1 MNYTKET
8 YLTELAKIIS
18 SNYGVEEKNV
28 PNYRYMKLY
37 SRDYS
42 LELIRHVVNEW
53 IKTKPKIPQITDII
67 ERCQLIY
74 EYEKLFNKQPCN
86 SRVQDIKQIQQIK
99 RLYREH
105 IIDVLKSATG
115 KDSLV
120 TTEINDCVRILSH
133 LEKQE
138 EFNRK

>member
-1 MNYTKET
+1 M
-8 YLTELAKIIS
+8 KITIKIS
-18 SNYGVEEKNV
+18 SK
-28 PNYRYMKLY
+28 
-37 SRDYS
+37 
-42 LELIRHVVNEW
+42 ELQALKKE
-53 IKTKPKIPQITDII
+53 
-67 ERCQLIY
+67 
-74 EYEKLFNKQPCN
+74 PCN

-105 IIDVLKSATG
+105 IIDVLTSATG

-138 EFNRK
+138 ELNRK

>member
-37 SRDYS
+37 SKDYS
-42 LELIRHVVNEW
+42 LELIRYVVDEW
-53 IKTKPKIPQITDII
+53 IKTKSKIPQITDII

-74 EYEKLFNKQPCN
+74 EYEKLFNKQLF
-86 SRVQDIKQIQQIK
+86 SVKKQDLQKK
-99 RLYREH
+99 AR
-105 IIDVLKSATG
+105 
-115 KDSLV
+115 
-120 TTEINDCVRILSH
+120 
-133 LEKQE
+133 
-138 EFNRK
+138 